1 MNKMREY
8 ERGRE
13 DGLLLALKITEQDG
27 IDGLRKEVKFRGA
40 TGIHTSLACKDLDK
54 ASQQIKD
61 ITRDCFIILSVAALH
76 DAFGFGETRVQ
87 RFINKFNEGA
97 DYLDQGLATWQDYID
112 GIKEQ
117 LNLTLDIRDGSRPLE
132 NKEVKQA

>member
-40 TGIHTSLACKDLDK
+40 TGIHTSLASKDLDK
-54 ASQQIKD
+54 AADQIKR

-76 DAFGFGETRVQ
+76 DTFGFGQARVQ

-117 LNLTLDIRDGSRPLE
+117 LKLTLEITDGDTLRVG
-132 NKEVKQA
+132 NGGINR

>member
-13 DGLLLALKITEQDG
+13 DGLTLALRIVKDG
-27 IDGLRKEVKFRGA
+27 GVPALEKEIRFRGA
-40 TGIHTSLACKDLDK
+40 TGIHTSLASKDLDK
-54 ASQQIKD
+54 AADQIKR
-61 ITRDCFIILSVAALH
+61 ITRDCFIVLSVAALH
-76 DAFGFGETRVQ
+76 DAFGFGQVRVQ

-97 DYLDQGLATWQDYID
+97 DYLDYGLATWQDYID

-117 LNLTLDIRDGSRPLE
+117 LNLTLDIQDGSRPLE
-132 NKEVKQA
+132 